1 MNYSIIVCDDDRAL
15 SERLADQIKIAIQ
28 NMRNDSPNYDQIQL
42 QISLIANSFDEVI
55 AFLKQKTIEN
65 GIYFLDIELSH
76 DPEAK
81 NGVDLAEK
89 IKEHDSNAQIIFV
102 IAYDKYAPLTYRRRI
117 GAIDYINKAQTRNQI
132 INRLEETL
140 KNAIDN
146 LTMAEK
152 VEVKSLIYRVGH
164 RVQKVRADEI
174 YYIENSSVQHKVKM
188 VTETGESEF
197 KGTITH
203 LDQENAFL
211 MKVSQS
217 FLVNPEN
224 IAAIDLSNRI
234 ISFPNG
240 DEVSFSRD
248 RKNIINQILNQFH
261 GIEVNW
267 LRDSSNFERD
277 LSFFIIVFLFLLI
290 DLEFL
295 WDNQLQLA

>member
-28 NMRNDSPNYDQIQL
+28 NMRDDSPNYDQIQL

-261 GIEVNW
+261 GIEVN
-267 LRDSSNFERD
+267 
-277 LSFFIIVFLFLLI
+277 
-290 DLEFL
+290 
-295 WDNQLQLA
+295 